1 MKKALRLSA
10 VLVMALL
17 LGLPATTVAQGGP
30 DASGFRALSG
40 QKAAAF
46 SVPGDMQLVKTFHLS
61 RYSLTYER
69 YQQVFGAGGA
79 EVLGGQITLYR
90 DNGGNITTV
99 IGAHYPNIVPT
110 SAVGLT
116 QASARRVVDRDLGP
130 GGQRKVDLLS
140 NPTTGRYFYQV
151 ETRSFATRW
160 FHWIDAANGQV
171 LKKYDGIT
179 SDDATGVNGGTK
191 SVNLLTTFHAI
202 SGHGAS
208 GAHWDL
214 FSTDNRQKTYDYR
227 NRDPN
232 IYFVTD
238 ADNHWN
244 LVKNNRRSPGQP
256 ALFDAQYYAKV
267 TDDYL
272 LGLGLDWIAD
282 CGYPAMESVSHYLRN
297 YNNAHWTGAF
307 LLYGDG
313 DGTLF
318 RQLSGGLDVV
328 AHEATHGVTDCTSG
342 LICLNESGALNES
355 FSDII
360 GNSAEF
366 YAQANGL
373 DPTVSADWLVG
384 EDIYLPADS
393 AAGDRNMADPEE
405 DGDPD
410 HYSERQVGGGDNGG
424 VHTNSGIPNHAY
436 YLLVNGGLNASCASP
451 GTRNSAHCTGA
462 AAVAGIGLPD
472 AEKIFFPAF
481 MGLSSNATMANARAA
496 TETVASSLFGAASQQ
511 LDSTTDAWVA
521 VGVGPTSPVTDIAVT
536 SVSAPSSAVQGAVVD
551 VDVTV
556 TNLGNQNVA
565 TDILVTLADDTDTV
579 TIGTQTIFGGL
590 TAGASAM
597 KTFSWDTT
605 PASLGDHTLTATQ
618 DFGDANG
625 GNDSNSTTV
634 TVNEPGGVCTLL
646 PAGASCTDNTQ
657 CCSNKCKGKSGS
669 KTCKGE

>member
-1 MKKALRLSA
+1 MKKATLRLSA

-17 LGLPATTVAQGGP
+17 LGLPATTVAQRGP

-46 SVPGDMQLVKTFHLS
+46 SVPGDTQLVKTFYLS
-61 RYSLTYER
+61 RYFLTYER

-79 EVLGGQITLYR
+79 EVFGGQITLYR

-130 GGQRKVDLLS
+130 GGQRKVDLLI
-140 NPTTGRYFYQV
+140 NPTTGRYFYRV

-160 FHWIDAANGQV
+160 FHWIDAANGQI

-179 SDDATGVNGGTK
+179 NDDATGVNGGTK
-191 SVNLLTTFHAI
+191 SVNLLTTFHGDA
-202 SGHGAS
+202 GHGAS

-214 FSTDNRQKTYDYR
+214 FSNVEDGDIRQKTYDYR
-227 NRDPN
+227 NRDPY

-256 ALFDAQYYAKV
+256 ALFDAQYYANV

-272 LGLGLDWIAD
+272 MDNHSFDWIG
-282 CGYPAMESVSHYLRN
+282 CYPAGIESVAHNKRN

-328 AHEATHGVTDCTSG
+328 AHEATHGVSDCTSG
-342 LICLNESGALNES
+342 LIYLNESGALNES
-355 FSDII
+355 FSDVLAT
-360 GNSAEF
+360 SAEF
-366 YAQANGL
+366 YADANGL
-373 DPTVSADWLVG
+373 DPTVGPDWQLG
-384 EDIYLPADS
+384 EDVYLPADS
-393 AAGDRNMADPEE
+393 APGFRNMADPEE

-436 YLLVNGGLNASCASP
+436 YLLVNGGLNGVSKLNASCASP
-451 GTRNSAHCTGA
+451 GDHNSAHCTGA
-462 AAVAGIGLPD
+462 GTTEVTAIDLED
-472 AEKIFFPAF
+472 AEQIFFLAF
-481 MGLSSNATMANARAA
+481 TALSENATMADARAA
-496 TETVASSLFGAASQQ
+496 TEAVATPLGSQQ
-511 LDSTTDAWVA
+511 LDSTTAAWVA
-521 VGVGPTSPVTDIAVT
+521 VGVGPTSPVTDIAIT
-536 SVSAPSSAVQGAVVD
+536 SVSAPSSVVQGDEVSVN
-551 VDVTV
+551 VTV
-556 TNLGNQNVA
+556 ENVGNQDVGS
-565 TDILVTLADDTDTV
+565 DITV
-579 TIGTQTIFGGL
+579 SL
-590 TAGASAM
+590 TESDL
-597 KTFSWDTT
+597 S
-605 PASLGDHTLTATQ
+605 GDFRT
-618 DFGDANG
+618 
-625 GNDSNSTTV
+625 S
-634 TVNEPGGVCTLL
+634 
-646 PAGASCTDNTQ
+646 
-657 CCSNKCKGKSGS
+657 
-669 KTCKGE
+669 